1 MFSGKGD
8 ASYHLNYVDNNL
20 SPIFS
25 YIYIGYI
32 GKKSNFRVSCY
43 P

>member
-20 SPIFS
+20 RPIFP
-25 YIYIGYI
+25 YIGYI